1 MSKHTI
7 SFKDY
12 INAFGDRMF
21 VRRLM
26 FKTLGN
32 FLILI
37 SLFFTFK
44 TFYEPL
50 VAEAT
55 YFIES
60 KIIQK
65 QYVVADSS
73 PSLNQPRNPLPTPKT
88 PPVSQFARF
97 FNIAQVESITP
108 VNTEFAIVIPKIA
121 ANSPILPNINP
132 GNEREYLSALQQGV
146 AHAAGTNFPG
156 SGGHVFLFAHSTDYV
171 WNVDAYNA
179 VFYLLYKL
187 EPGDEIYLYYQG
199 RRYVYV
205 MESNTVVDPDRVEY
219 LTRETNDEFLTLQ
232 TCWPPGTTL
241 KRLLVFARLKA
252 N

>member
-1 MSKHTI
+1 MKKYSI
-7 SFKDY
+7 SFTDY
-12 INAFGDRMF
+12 LYAFGDRMF

-26 FKTLGN
+26 LKTLGN

-50 VAEAT
+50 VAEIT

-65 QYVVADSS
+65 QYIVADISSSQSQPQS
-73 PSLNQPRNPLPTPKT
+73 PSFIPKA
-88 PPVSQFARF
+88 PPVSQFAKF
-97 FNIAQVESITP
+97 FNIAQVETITP

-132 GNEREYLSALQQGV
+132 GDEREYLSALQHGV

-187 EPGDEIYLYYQG
+187 EQGDEIYLYYQG

-205 MESNTVVDPDRVEY
+205 MESNTVADPSQVEY
-219 LTRETNDEFLTLQ
+219 LTRGTESELLTLQ

-252 N
+252 S

>member
-1 MSKHTI
+1 M
-7 SFKDY
+7 
-12 INAFGDRMF
+12 
-21 VRRLM
+21 L
-26 FKTLGN
+26 KTLGN
-32 FLILI
+32 FLILT

-44 TFYEPL
+44 TFYQPL

-55 YFIES
+55 YFVES

-65 QYVVADSS
+65 QYVIADNA
-73 PSLNQPRNPLPTPKT
+73 PSQNQPQSTSYLPKT

-97 FNIAQVESITP
+97 FNIAQVETITP
-108 VNTEFAIVIPKIA
+108 VNTEFALVIPKIA
-121 ANSPILPNINP
+121 ANSPILPNIHP
-132 GNEREYLSALQQGV
+132 GDEREYLSALQRGV

-156 SGGHVFLFAHSTDYV
+156 SGGHVFLFAHSTDYI

-187 EPGDEIYLYYQG
+187 EPGDEIYLDHQG

-205 MESNTVVDPDRVEY
+205 MESNIVVDPDRVEY

-241 KRLLVFARLKA
+241 KRLLVFAKLKA
-252 N
+252 G